1 MLHRSLGQR
10 FGAVE
15 AWPGAVTLDFAEHL
29 PEETATALNPRVC
42 SIISKASRTFKK
54 AVVDDADIGGT
65 E

>member
-1 MLHRSLGQR
+1 M
-10 FGAVE
+10 
-15 AWPGAVTLDFAEHL
+15 DFAEHL
-29 PEETATALNPRVC
+29 PEEAATALNPRVC